1 MHDVIV
7 VGVGG
12 MGSATVYQLARS
24 GCKVLGLERFTVP
37 HAFGSSHGST
47 RIIRLAY
54 SEGSRYVPLLRAAY
68 RYWRELEEV
77 SGESILVVTGGL
89 DIGPPGAGVVEGS
102 RRSCLD
108 HGIPFEELGGAEVN
122 QRFPGYELP
131 ESMRAIHQ
139 ADAGYV
145 RSEVAIRA
153 HADAAR
159 ALGADILT
167 ESPVRSW
174 EKRASGF
181 RVTTDHGVHE
191 ARWLVFTAGAWV
203 GGLVPELASVC
214 RPERQVMLWTEPPN
228 PAPFE
233 PERFPVFILHA
244 PEGRYYGFP
253 NDRGE
258 GFKIGKYH
266 HRLQPVPDPNRLDRA
281 CSPADEA
288 AVREGVARYFPDANG
303 PTRRMVACMFTN
315 SPDEHFILGRH
326 PAVEDAFIAA
336 GFSGHGY
343 KFCSVIGRVM
353 ADFCLGEEGKW
364 GLERFGLGAGRV
376 GAWRLDGEVADPR

>member
-1 MHDVIV
+1 MYDVIV

-24 GCKVLGLERFTVP
+24 GLRVLGLERFAVP

-68 RYWRELEEV
+68 RYWRELERV

-89 DIGPPGAGVVEGS
+89 DVGPPGSEVVEGS
-102 RRSCLD
+102 RRSCVE
-108 HGIPFEELGGAEVN
+108 HGIPFEELDGAEVN
-122 QRFPGYELP
+122 RRFPGYRIP
-131 ESMRAIHQ
+131 ESSRAIHQ

-145 RSEVAIRA
+145 RSEAAIRA
-153 HADAAR
+153 HVAAAR
-159 ALGADILT
+159 ELGAEIAT
-167 ESPVRSW
+167 GSPVRGW
-174 EKRASGF
+174 ARRPSGF
-181 RVTTDHGVHE
+181 RVETAHGTCE
-191 ARWLVFTAGAWV
+191 ARQLVFTAGAWTSR
-203 GGLVPELASVC
+203 LVPEFASLC
-214 RPERQVMLWTEPPN
+214 RPERQVMLWTQPLD
-228 PAPFE
+228 AAAYE

-244 PEGRYYGFP
+244 SAGRFYGFP

-266 HRLQPVPDPNRLDRA
+266 HRREPVPDPDRLDRA
-281 CSPADEA
+281 CSPEDEA
-288 AVREGVARYFPDANG
+288 TVRRGVARYFPDANG
-303 PTRRMVACMFTN
+303 PTRRMAACMFTN
-315 SPDEHFILGRH
+315 SPDGHFVLDRH
-326 PAVEDAFIAA
+326 PTVDDVFVAA

-364 GLERFGLGAGRV
+364 EVEGFGLGRKRGT
-376 GAWRLDGEVADPR
+376 